1 MKNTITKATL
11 AGFLISMAGAIFLRC
26 DNKMVGALLFSIG
39 LIGVIVLQ
47 ANLFT
52 GKVGYVNK
60 TNLKQLLL
68 MLGINLVVAFLVGLL
83 YRCCIGATSAMDT
96 RITKEWYQ
104 LLWDGMVCGVCIYL
118 SIECFKKTNNIITI
132 ILPVVAFILSGAEH
146 CVADAFYF
154 GSAALTWDGVLV
166 ITLVTIGNAL
176 GSLIVRCLQTNL
188 FEKTGN

>member
-1 MKNTITKATL
+1 MKGLITKSAL
-11 AGFLISMAGAIFLRC
+11 AGFLISIAGVIFLRC
-26 DNKMVGALLFSIG
+26 DNKMTSALLFSIG

-68 MLGINLVVAFLVGLL
+68 ILGINLVVAFLVGLL
-83 YRCCIGATSAMDT
+83 YRCCIGTTSTMDT

-118 SIECFKKTNNIITI
+118 AVECFKKTNNIITI

-166 ITLVTIGNAL
+166 IILVTIGNAL